1 MRACASVLKAP
12 GFEKLRA
19 LLKFTAGDVCV
30 YSLVVHTSVVWWIS
44 SMALEYWLKRDT
56 RTQTH
61 THFDVLW
68 CWANFALWFAQYADL
83 VQNKHH
89 LYGLTHT
96 HKKTHK
102 KMTIC
107 SNSESSFL
115 PSCYQLIGRK
125 AHQKD
130 ASLRKTDRTCS
141 VPRHFKS
148 LLKLKKPSQRV
159 LSHVPQ
165 VCLWF
170 VYSNHHYTIR
180 ITNDLVL
187 WMRTVSEQ
195 QLTNDSGNVQSPC
208 LVRIC
213 DILCITSQSTKKKS
227 SNQLLM
233 KKLFIFP
240 CSRTQTATFFCV
252 SEHEFVNRV
261 FW

>member
-89 LYGLTHT
+89 LCGLTHT
-96 HKKTHK
+96 HKNTHK

-213 DILCITSQSTKKKS
+213 DILYCVLHLSQQKQKLKSTAYEEA
-227 SNQLLM
+227 
-233 KKLFIFP
+233 IYFP
-240 CSRTQTATFFCV
+240 
-252 SEHEFVNRV
+252 V
-261 FW
+261 FTDTNCHVFLCQRARICK

>member
-1 MRACASVLKAP
+1 
-12 GFEKLRA
+12 
-19 LLKFTAGDVCV
+19 
-30 YSLVVHTSVVWWIS
+30 
-44 SMALEYWLKRDT
+44 
-56 RTQTH
+56 
-61 THFDVLW
+61 
-68 CWANFALWFAQYADL
+68 
-83 VQNKHH
+83 
-89 LYGLTHT
+89 
-96 HKKTHK
+96 
-102 KMTIC
+102 MTIC

-148 LLKLKKPSQRV
+148 LLKLKKPWQRV

-213 DILCITSQSTKKKS
+213 DIQYCVLHLSQQKQKLKSTAYEEAIYFPVFTDTNCHVFLCQRARICK
-227 SNQLLM
+227 
-233 KKLFIFP
+233 
-240 CSRTQTATFFCV
+240 
-252 SEHEFVNRV
+252 
-261 FW
+261 